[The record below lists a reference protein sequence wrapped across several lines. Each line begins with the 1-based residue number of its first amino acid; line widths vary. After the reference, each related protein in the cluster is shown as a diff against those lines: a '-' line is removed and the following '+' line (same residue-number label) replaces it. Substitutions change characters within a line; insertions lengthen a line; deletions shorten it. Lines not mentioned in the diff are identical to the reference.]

1 MSFTEV
7 FGGSPVQPAEVAY
20 RAIALAADTA
30 LQWPV
35 AGINTANVAAGIMD
49 VTPGSGG
56 FSIRMPPADEVSV
69 GNAALVSNVGAT
81 AFTLL
86 DAAGGTIASIAAGAS
101 YDIIVT
107 DNGSPAGSW
116 RAIQRGATTSAANAG
131 ALAGLGTTAVGQ
143 ILGAGYEVV
152 STSAPTTLGA
162 SDRARL
168 YVWTGGSGT
177 LSFGGVTALGNNWFA
192 LVTNQGTGALTLDPN
207 ASETID
213 GSTSIALNPGESCI
227 VGCSGVAL
235 YTVGRGRSV
244 DFTSTMLVKDV
255 SGSGSITLTSSE
267 AGNLIQRYTGTL
279 TGNRTVVV
287 PAAVNVYYVHNNTG
301 GAFTLTVKTAT
312 GTGVGIAPSEKAI
325 IYCDGTNVVD
335 ADTFTPIAPT
345 TFTDGNVGAPAV
357 AFQNESNTGIY
368 RPAPGQIGL
377 AILGALRAMLSASGL
392 SVTGA
397 ISSTGNATVGG
408 ALGVTG
414 ATTLSDQLTV
424 GKAAKGTVVPVA
436 YSSSVTLDFSAGNDF
451 LIGTLAGNITL
462 PNPTGAAAGQG
473 GAIRMQNGPAGPY
486 GLTLGSQFKKKG
498 TFSTGPNAINVIAYK
513 VFQSGEILAVINGG
527 FA

>member
-1 MSFTEV
+1 MTFTQV
-7 FGGSPVQPAEVAY
+7 FGASPVQPAEVTY
-20 RAIALAADTA
+20 RAVSLTANTA
-30 LQWPV
+30 LQWPIV
-35 AGINTANVAAGIMD
+35 GADTTNVAAGIMD
-49 VTPGSGG
+49 VIATFAGLALS
-56 FSIRMPPADEVSV
+56 MPPADEVSV
-69 GNAALVSNVGAT
+69 GAASLVSNVGANT
-81 AFTLL
+81 FTLA
-86 DAAGGTIASIAAGAS
+86 DAAGGTIVSIAAGAS
-101 YDIIVT
+101 YDVFVT
-107 DNGSPAGSW
+107 DNGSAAGSW

-131 ALAGLGTTAVGQ
+131 ALAGLGTTAIGQ

-162 SDRARL
+162 TDRARL

-177 LSFGGVTALGNNWFA
+177 MSFASVAALGNNWFA
-192 LVTNQGTGALTLDPN
+192 LVSNQGTGALTLDPN

-213 GSTSIALNPGESCI
+213 SSTSIALNPGESCI
-227 VGCSGVAL
+227 VGCSGSAL

-287 PAAVNVYYVHNNTG
+287 PAAVNVYYVHNNTA

-345 TFTDGNVGAPAV
+345 TFSDGNVGSPSI
-357 AFQNESNTGIY
+357 AFQSESNTGIY
-368 RPAPGQIGL
+368 RPAAGQIGL
-377 AILGALRAMLSASGL
+377 SILGTLRAFLSASGL
-392 SVTGA
+392 SVVDG
-397 ISSTGNATVGG
+397 
-408 ALGVTG
+408 
-414 ATTLSDQLTV
+414 LSV
-424 GKAAKGTVVPVA
+424 GKAATGAVVSVA
-436 YSSSVTLDFSAGNDF
+436 YASTVTLDFAAANAF
-451 LIGTLAGNITL
+451 MIGTLTGNLTIA
-462 PNPTGAAAGQG
+462 NPYNAAAGQG
-473 GAIRMQNGPAGPY
+473 GVIRLQQDGTG
-486 GLTLGSQFKKKG
+486 GRTLAVGNQIKKVG
-498 TFSTGPNAINVIAYK
+498 TFITTPNAINVIAYQ
-513 VFQSGEILAVINGG
+513 VFQTGEVLFVVNGG